1 MAEQI
6 NINRTSSEEGYD
18 EFLKILYA
26 APSKDVDNVYD
37 NNNDDDN
44 NNINRTPSDEGYD
57 EFLNILSAASSKEV
71 DNDNDDDD
79 DDDDNNNINRTP
91 SEEGHDEF
99 LNILSSAVAPS
110 REVDSTNDMGA
121 SQSRVNA
128 SKRERLRNAKVFVLD
143 NSLRESTVGQA
154 VGHSIGDKLKVFDA
168 TAGCG
173 FTHQIVG
180 CFSTDQ
186 RVDDK
191 FAAWLQERE
200 YSDRTFYSFSEVY
213 EQLDDEGCFLRNHVP
228 VGLKKMQI
236 FGIAHPIIEV
246 DCAAD
251 FTAKE
256 FLDQLTFLLEWSS
269 ENLPAPRPPGQK
281 RMAFVNIRDFPISMI
296 ECPEKVIQLVKGI
309 AMMPHSIRPA
319 GILQEEPLGEYFADE
334 VAAWNQEVRDAM
346 DVNGWPS
353 LFQQDGETLDGLLLT
368 HVHNQ
373 WGLADAAVLDV
384 LAAGADGVW
393 CSICEEGAAMG
404 HASSCVTLANLA
416 RLGNKDVLTRYQTQN
431 LATVAREVTLVTSN
445 KKVHERQIV
454 YGPRAIEAVF
464 GFSGIAGGAADESF
478 DKNGD
483 GVIDEVDHFSLAKFL
498 GVDEPPIRI
507 HSLSSPDLVVRRL
520 IQCFGD
526 CPEFTE
532 DIAKNMLA
540 RMTQE
545 LESNLEFEHSSPT
558 GISMLWKGVTGSFHP
573 KMMNYD
579 EDMER
584 LTHRI
589 KMFLK
594 KAEECFCQYLEEGED
609 AIEYRQFYDA
619 YLQPYFG
626 CFTCPRTR
634 FVLDYIQMDNDGK
647 LSWNEW
653 RFWCLWALRTY
664 PDEISNLDDLHNTI
678 FRYAILPLSLLD
690 TVQES
695 RKSMIGYGAIRQS
708 IIGYGTS
715 RQSIIRYGTKRH
727 KQSILGQKV
736 QDQHKDELRSRFTVL
751 LDPISDE
758 DMELLRDID
767 IKDVSGE

>member
-1 MAEQI
+1 MLASLRCCFNPNGSQ
-6 NINRTSSEEGYD
+6 NR
-18 EFLKILYA
+18 
-26 APSKDVDNVYD
+26 
-37 NNNDDDN
+37 
-44 NNINRTPSDEGYD
+44 
-57 EFLNILSAASSKEV
+57 
-71 DNDNDDDD
+71 
-79 DDDDNNNINRTP
+79 
-91 SEEGHDEF
+91 
-99 LNILSSAVAPS
+99 
-110 REVDSTNDMGA
+110 
-121 SQSRVNA
+121 SRVNA
-128 SKRERLRNAKVFVLD
+128 SKRERLRNMKVFVLD

-154 VGHSIGDKLKVFDA
+154 VGHSTGDKLKVFDA
-168 TAGCG
+168 TAACG

-180 CFSTDQ
+180 CFSTNR

-191 FAAWLQERE
+191 FAALLQERE
-200 YSDRTFYSFSEVY
+200 REFSDRTFYSFSEVY
-213 EQLDDEGCFLRNHVP
+213 EKLDDEGCFLKNHVP
-228 VGLKKMQI
+228 VALKKMQS
-236 FGIAHPIIEV
+236 FGIPNPIIEV

-251 FTAKE
+251 FAAKE

-269 ENLPAPRPPGQK
+269 ENLSAPPPGQK
-281 RMAFVNIRDFPISMI
+281 RMAFINLRDFPVSMI

-319 GILQEEPLGEYFADE
+319 GILQEEPIGEYFADE
-334 VAAWNQEVRDAM
+334 VAAWNQEVRDTM
-346 DVNGWPS
+346 DANGWPS

-368 HVHNQ
+368 HVHKQ
-373 WGLADAAVLDV
+373 WGLADAVVLDV

-416 RLGNKDVLTRYQTQN
+416 RLGNKDVLTRYKTQN
-431 LATVAREVTLVTSN
+431 LATTAREVTLVTSN
-445 KKVHERQIV
+445 KKVPERQIV

-478 DKNGD
+478 DKDGN
-483 GVIDEVDHFSLAKFL
+483 GVIDEVDHFSLANFL
-498 GVDEPPIRI
+498 GVEEPPIRVN
-507 HSLSSPDLVVRRL
+507 SLSSPDLVVRRL
-520 IQCFGD
+520 KQCFGD

-532 DIAKNMLA
+532 DIAKKMLA
-540 RMTQE
+540 KMIQE

-573 KMMNYD
+573 KMMYYD
-579 EDMER
+579 EDMVR
-584 LTHRI
+584 LTHKN

-594 KAEECFCQYLEEGED
+594 QAEECFRQNLEEGED
-609 AIEYRQFYDA
+609 AIDYRQFYDA

-634 FVLDYIQMDNDGK
+634 FVLDYIEMDNDGK

-690 TVQES
+690 TAQEF
-695 RKSMIGYGAIRQS
+695 RKSIIGYGASRQS

-715 RQSIIRYGTKRH
+715 RQSTIVGHGTKRH
-727 KQSILGQKV
+727 RKKLSEIIQ
-736 QDQHKDELRSRFTVL
+736 R
-751 LDPISDE
+751 
-758 DMELLRDID
+758 
-767 IKDVSGE
+767 